1 MCIRDRAHPGKF
13 LDSLKLAS
21 ISSFKKHHVLDE
33 VSNKKEYSYSMEAD
47 QDQVFNFIKR
57 NNH

>member
-1 MCIRDRAHPGKF
+1 VLSTAHPGKF
-13 LDSLKLAS
+13 LDSLKLAE
-21 ISSFKKHHVLDE
+21 IPTFKEHHILGGVL
-33 VSNKKEYSYSMEAD
+33 NKDEYSYSLEAD

>member
-1 MCIRDRAHPGKF
+1 VLSTAHPGKF
-13 LDSLKLAS
+13 LDSLKLAE
-21 ISSFKKHHVLDE
+21 IPTFEKHYILDE
-33 VSNKKEYSYSMEAD
+33 VLNKDEYSYSLEAD